1 MEVSVK
7 KCQFC
12 ANEIQDDAIV
22 CQYCGRDLRAPV
34 APQAYQQPAGG
45 YYPGGGVPYQQPQD
59 FARQKAKSDASSAL
73 TMAIIGLFCFGIIL
87 GPIAIS
93 KGNSAKKVLQPGEPG
108 YGNANA
114 GVIIGWIAVSLWALS
129 IIVNLIILAT
139 SGSYY

>member
-1 MEVSVK
+1 MK

-12 ANEIQDDAIV
+12 ANEIQDDAII
-22 CQYCGRDLRAPV
+22 CQYCGRDLRTPMAQ
-34 APQAYQQPAGG
+34 PQAYQQPPPG
-45 YYPGGGVPYQQPQD
+45 YYPGQAAPYQQPD
-59 FARQKAKSDASSAL
+59 FAHQKATSDASSAL

-93 KGNSAKKVLQPGEPG
+93 KGKSAKKVLQPGEPG

-114 GVIIGWIAVSLWALS
+114 GVIIGWIAVALWAIS

-139 SGSYY
+139 SASYY